1 MFSHLVLRIE
11 QQYPLLRSEYIQV
24 LLLVV
29 CPLLLLLG
37 VILLDLKFRQRV
49 VVNGAETTFR
59 PRLAVRCWWT
69 FVALALVGNAV
80 FSAGTKHIVGTGY
93 VLAMA
98 HLLLLFELV
107 RTFPSDVTIG
117 SDGIRWRNLW
127 AQVHVPWQ
135 NVYCFVKKKSL
146 PGAEE
151 YKLCGIDGQTLVLSR
166 IVHSNGEKIAQR
178 IRFELRLRHL
188 TPSGSEPRSALD
200 AIHPIIAIASA
211 VVIVLGRHF
220 GR

>member
-11 QQYPLLRSEYIQV
+11 QQYPVLRREYLPV
-24 LLLVV
+24 SLLVV

-37 VILLDLKFRQRV
+37 VILLDLKFRERV

-93 VLAMA
+93 VLALA
-98 HLLLLFELV
+98 HLLFLFELV

-127 AQVHVPWQ
+127 AQVPCRGRTCTLSSRR
-135 NVYCFVKKKSL
+135 NRSL
-146 PGAEE
+146 DLTITRYPG
-151 YKLCGIDGQTLVLSR
+151 S
-166 IVHSNGEKIAQR
+166 
-178 IRFELRLRHL
+178 
-188 TPSGSEPRSALD
+188 TPTRWSSIYS
-200 AIHPIIAIASA
+200 
-211 VVIVLGRHF
+211 
-220 GR
+220 